1 MINNG
6 SVVKQLSHLDI
17 HDMNISLEYINLLCT
32 QLDNETKILNSHVE
46 YINKHNPNVYYE
58 DIFNEGLYFS
68 DILKDLNYHYSNIL
82 KYNTKIL

>member
-32 QLDNETKILNSHVE
+32 KLDNETEILNSHIE
-46 YINKHNPNVYYE
+46 YINKHNPSVYYE
-58 DIFNEGLYFS
+58 DILNEGLYLS
-68 DILKDLNYHYSNIL
+68 DIIKDLNYHYDNLLEYYTRIL
-82 KYNTKIL
+82 